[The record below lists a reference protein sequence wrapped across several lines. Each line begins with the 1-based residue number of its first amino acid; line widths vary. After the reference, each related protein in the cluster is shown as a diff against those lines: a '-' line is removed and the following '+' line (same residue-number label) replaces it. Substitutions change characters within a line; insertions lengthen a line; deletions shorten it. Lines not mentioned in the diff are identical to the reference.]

1 MNLLKTYF
9 LYMKNPQEAVQTLM
23 STRSFAQA
31 CAGYFAATLGW
42 VLFFNIGDGL
52 SVPVLVLKLALVFAA
67 ELTAGYFIA
76 SLCGLFLDFSRVKAS
91 PAELFCLIGSAGFI
105 KGLLIAFALISAAVP
120 AAKLYW
126 LAPVALAFTF
136 ALQLGYLT
144 RALMRACQIRASKAL
159 GAWLFGFV
167 PVGAAFALCG
177 VFFIWSVVLVF

>member
-1 MNLLKTYF
+1 
-9 LYMKNPQEAVQTLM
+9 MKDPREAVQTLVRR
-23 STRSFAQA
+23 RSFKTA

-52 SVPVLVLKLALVFAA
+52 SVPALVFKLAAVFAA

-76 SLCGLFLDFSRVKAS
+76 ALCGLFLDFRRVQTS

-105 KGLLIAFALISAAVP
+105 KGLLIAGALVSAAAP

-126 LAPVALAFTF
+126 FAPLWLFFTF

-144 RALMRACQIRASKAL
+144 RALMRACNLKAFQAL

-167 PVGAAFALCG
+167 PVCAAGMLGAI
-177 VFFIWSVVLVF
+177 FFFWGITLLF

>member
-9 LYMKNPQEAVQTLM
+9 LYIKDPQQALQTLVEH
-23 STRSFAQA
+23 RSLKNA

-52 SVPVLVLKLALVFAA
+52 SVPVLVFKLLAVFAA

-76 SLCGLFLDFSRVKAS
+76 SLCGLYLDFARIKTS

-126 LAPVALAFTF
+126 FAPLALAFTF

-144 RALMRACQIRASKAL
+144 RTLMRTCGVSAGKAL
-159 GAWLFGFV
+159 AGWLFGFV
-167 PVGAAFALCG
+167 PVCTALVLSG
-177 VFFIWSVVLVF
+177 VFFIWTITLLF